1 MTEHLSSFLGRILS
15 MNTLLEEET
24 FVVMDRVFH
33 LNSSLNEGIGYGL
46 EVIIFMAN
54 DKSKLI
60 IILNKWYTYFMIYIY
75 NLKE

>member
-1 MTEHLSSFLGRILS
+1 
-15 MNTLLEEET
+15 MNTLLEEAT

>member
-54 DKSKLI
+54 DKNKLI
-60 IILNKWYTYFMIYIY
+60 IILNKWYTYFMI
-75 NLKE
+75 

>member
-15 MNTLLEEET
+15 MNTLLEEEI

-54 DKSKLI
+54 DKNKLI
-60 IILNKWYTYFMIYIY
+60 IILNKWYTYFMI
-75 NLKE
+75 

>member
-1 MTEHLSSFLGRILS
+1 

-54 DKSKLI
+54 DKNKLI
-60 IILNKWYTYFMIYIY
+60 IILNKWYTYFMI
-75 NLKE
+75 

>member
-1 MTEHLSSFLGRILS
+1 